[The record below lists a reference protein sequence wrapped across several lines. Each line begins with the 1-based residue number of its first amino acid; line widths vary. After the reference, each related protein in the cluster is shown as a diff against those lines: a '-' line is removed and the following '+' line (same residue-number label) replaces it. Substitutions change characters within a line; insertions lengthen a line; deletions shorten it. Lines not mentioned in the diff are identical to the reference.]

1 MDKARDN
8 GTERDR
14 RRTLPRMPKLR
25 TPEVREVVAGAR
37 HYLEEAQRF
46 TRERPGVA
54 LGIAFGA
61 GMIFGGSIV
70 NRLVRLAVYSALGAG
85 VQALIRQAPEWIE
98 RFEQD
103 DTLEAAH

>member
-1 MDKARDN
+1 MEKTHA
-8 GTERDR
+8 TESPTK
-14 RRTLPRMPKLR
+14 RTLHKRSVPTIDVSHLASQ
-25 TPEVREVVAGAR
+25 AGRYVSEAR
-37 HYLEEAQRF
+37 RF
-46 TRERPGVA
+46 ARERPGTA
-54 LGIAFGA
+54 LGLAFGA

-103 DTLEAAH
+103 DALEAPH